1 MDVVIYELFL
11 NVEVKNKSIVMQKIA
26 KYTVIISRKVIMCLA
41 RQCRVMCP
49 SGSFWCRILDLP
61 TQHRQQTWLVYTFHK
76 IEIRLGVNA
85 FNRGEADFRAR
96 RMCYPH
102 SDLGTQEIHEIQLMI
117 VAFSIASAAA

>member
-1 MDVVIYELFL
+1 MDFSLMLRSKHKTIMV
-11 NVEVKNKSIVMQKIA
+11 QTIA
-26 KYTVIISRKVIMCLA
+26 KYTVMISRKFIMCLA

-61 TQHRQQTWLVYTFHK
+61 TQHHQQTWLVYTFHK

-96 RMCYPH
+96 RMRYPH
-102 SDLGTQEIHEIQLMI
+102 SDLGTQEAHEIQLMI